1 MELTADIVARR
12 PTVRDAPAIEA
23 MIERCSLESR
33 YARFLG
39 PRPSIPLDHLARVVT
54 PLSGEEAWVGVRG
67 DEPETVVALGSWA
80 RIGDGDAELA
90 LIVEDSW
97 QRRGIGTSL
106 LRLLGDRAHSLG
118 ICRLTASVLTESR
131 HVFRMLRAVFGS
143 ASVRPDGVVSR
154 VTIDACDESTVA
166 SARGMLV

>member
-1 MELTADIVARR
+1 VELTADIVARR
-12 PTVRDAPAIEA
+12 PTVQDAPAIEA
-23 MIERCSLESR
+23 MIERCSLQSR
-33 YARFLG
+33 YARFLA

-54 PLSGEEAWVGVRG
+54 PLSGEEAWVGVRR

-80 RIGDGDAELA
+80 RVGDADAELA

-97 QRRGIGTSL
+97 QQRGIGTYL
-106 LRLLGDRAHSLG
+106 LRLLGERAWSLG

-143 ASVRPDGVVSR
+143 ASVRPDGFVSR
-154 VTIDACDESTVA
+154 VTIDHCD
-166 SARGMLV
+166 

>member
-1 MELTADIVARR
+1 MQLTTDIVARR
-12 PTVRDAPAIEA
+12 PTVRDAQAIEA

-33 YARFLG
+33 YARFLA

-54 PLSGEEAWVGVRG
+54 PLSGEEAWVGVCR
-67 DEPETVVALGSWA
+67 DEPETIVALGSWA
-80 RIGDGDAELA
+80 RLGDEGAELA

-106 LRLLGDRAHSLG
+106 LRLLGERSSSLG

-143 ASVRPDGVVSR
+143 TSVHLDGVVSR
-154 VTIDACDESTVA
+154 VTIDHCD
-166 SARGMLV
+166 

>member
-1 MELTADIVARR
+1 VHLTADIVARR

-33 YARFLG
+33 YARFLA

-54 PLSGEEAWVGVRG
+54 PLSGEEAWVMVRR
-67 DEPETVVALGSWA
+67 DEPETIVALGSWA
-80 RIGDGDAELA
+80 RIGDEDAAELA

-97 QRRGIGTSL
+97 QRHGIGTSL
-106 LRLLGDRAHSLG
+106 LRLLGERAWSLG

-131 HVFRMLRAVFGS
+131 HVFRMLRAVFGP
-143 ASVRPDGVVSR
+143 ASVRPDGFVSR
-154 VTIDACDESTVA
+154 VTIDHC
-166 SARGMLV
+166 G

>member
-1 MELTADIVARR
+1 VQLTTDIVARR

-33 YARFLG
+33 YARFLA

-54 PLSGEEAWVGVRG
+54 PLSGEEAWVGVRR
-67 DEPETVVALGSWA
+67 DEPDTIVALGSWA
-80 RIGDGDAELA
+80 RVGDDDAELA

-106 LRLLGDRAHSLG
+106 LRLLGERTQSRG

-143 ASVRPDGVVSR
+143 TSVRPEGFVSR
-154 VTIDACDESTVA
+154 VTIDACD
-166 SARGMLV
+166 